1 MLYILDDN
9 TIKITRGDTAK
20 LTISISND
28 LNSSNYVIGE
38 HDTLVLTVKKSVK
51 DPTCCFQKVIRGS
64 NVFNIK
70 PTDTNS
76 LDFGKYKYDVQLTT
90 ESEEVYTI
98 IEPSV
103 FEILQEV
110 TY

>member
-20 LTISISND
+20 LTISIRND

-38 HDTLVLTVKKSVK
+38 HDTLTLTVKKSVK
-51 DPTCCFQKVIRGS
+51 DPTFCFQKSVQGS
-64 NVFNIK
+64 NVINIK
-70 PTDTNS
+70 PTDTNT
-76 LDFGKYKYDVQLTT
+76 LDFGKYKYDVQFTT
-90 ESEEVYTI
+90 ESDEVYTI